1 MSKILILGGSGLLG
15 KSLVKYFVSK
25 NFHVGSLSRF
35 SSEGQDGCLYYQ
47 VDILDYAKLEPLIAE
62 YDIIIN
68 CTGQITN
75 PISDCI
81 ILNTQGI
88 KNIID
93 AVKKYKKH
101 LIHFSTVAVYGSSLT
116 TVTEESKINPESV
129 YGTIKYF
136 AEYQIKQNLASYIIL
151 RISNLYS
158 KDQTKGVFGY
168 LLRSFNN
175 NEKKLYFNNNGS
187 LKRYYLHI
195 DDLCNIVGEIL
206 KKELHGIYNVIGNN
220 FVTIKELIVYFEKV
234 FNYSFKVQYE
244 NNKPIENILSIDNS
258 KLTKEINY
266 SLIKSIDKY
275 LEELSE

>member
-1 MSKILILGGSGLLG
+1 MNKIFILGGSGLLG
-15 KSLVKYFVSK
+15 KYLIRHFLSK
-25 NFHVGSLSRF
+25 NFEVGSLSRHDNEV
-35 SSEGQDGCLYYQ
+35 SLGCLNYQ
-47 VDILDYAKLEPLIAE
+47 VDILDYTKLEPLIAK

-81 ILNTQGI
+81 MLNTQGI
-88 KNIID
+88 QNIIN
-93 AVKKYKKH
+93 AVKKHKKY

-116 TVTEESKINPESV
+116 TATEESKINPESV
-129 YGTIKYF
+129 YGAIKYF
-136 AEYQIKQNLASYIIL
+136 AEYQIKQNLASCAIL

-168 LLRSFNN
+168 LLRSFYND
-175 NEKKLYFNNNGS
+175 EKKLYFNNNGS

-195 DDLCNIVGEIL
+195 DDLSNIVSEVL
-206 KKELHGIYNVIGNN
+206 KKELHGIYNVIGND
-220 FVTIKELIVYFEKV
+220 FITIKELIAYFEKV
-234 FNYSFKVQYE
+234 LNYSFKVQYD
-244 NNKPIENILSIDNS
+244 NNKPIENIVSIDNS

-266 SLIKSIDKY
+266 SFNKSIDKY